1 VCHAGR
7 FDAMPAPPG
16 PLARRLPLD
25 AASIQEC
32 IEQLKFLDVRSFLFS
47 IPAFLFFTFF
57 LDADAQHG

>member
-1 VCHAGR
+1 MCHASR

-32 IEQLKFLDVRSFLFS
+32 IEQFSFLFS